1 MKLTSKVL
9 FFILL
14 ILITFSSCRKN
25 DDDGVII
32 VPERDRVEEAL
43 AAKLEIEAFLQTHFY
58 NYEDFQNPPAGF
70 NFKIVFDTIAGV
82 NANKIPLIDQVTSKT
97 VVDRV
102 KTDLTYPLYVL
113 NVIQGDGDSPIFA
126 DAALLSFKGQLL
138 NRITFDASDTPIR
151 LDLTQVITGFQEG
164 IVEFNGSTG
173 FIENPDGTITFEN
186 FGVGAVFI
194 PSGIG
199 YWLTPPPGSPI
210 PVYSQLIFTFQV
222 YDVIK
227 DIDHDLDGVPS
238 FMEDLNGNGI
248 LNDDDTDADG
258 IPNYLDTDDDGD
270 GVLTIDEVIVNEDG
284 TITFPDSNNNG
295 TPDYLDATF
304 PG

>member
-1 MKLTSKVL
+1 
-9 FFILL
+9 
-14 ILITFSSCRKN
+14 
-25 DDDGVII
+25 

>member
-14 ILITFSSCRKN
+14 IMVTFSSCKKN
-25 DDDGVII
+25 EDDGIII

-43 AAKLEIEAFLQTHFY
+43 VAKLEIEAFLQTHFY
-58 NYEDFQNPPAGF
+58 NYEEFQNPPAGF

-82 NANKIPLIDQVTSKT
+82 NANKIPLIEQVTSKT

-102 KTDLTYPLYVL
+102 KTDLTYTLYFL
-113 NVIQGDGDSPIFA
+113 NVIQGEGDTPIFA

-138 NRITFDASDTPIR
+138 NQTAFDASDAPIR
-151 LDLTQVITGFQEG
+151 LDLTQVLTGFQEA
-164 IVEFNGSTG
+164 IVEFNTSTG
-173 FIENPDGTITFEN
+173 FVENPDGTITFEN
-186 FGVGAVFI
+186 YGVGAVFI
-194 PSGIG
+194 PSGLG
-199 YWLTPPPGSPI
+199 YWLSPPPGSPI

-222 YDVIK
+222 YDVTK
-227 DIDHDLDGVPS
+227 DIDHDLDGIPS
-238 FMEDLNGNGI
+238 FMEDLNGNSI

-270 GVLTIDEVIVNEDG
+270 GVLTIDEIIVNEDG